1 MLHDILNTTTI
12 YLNSWFLISLDRIHP
27 QHCYHILV
35 QLLTFIFYLFAE
47 EMFVTAL
54 VGLLVS
60 TALAEITKGTSRRLF
75 EPIFR
80 KLKYY
85 VVITGHFWIVEFY
98 VVAGGSDSVLFDRIH
113 NGIVLV
119 LYLVF

>member
-1 MLHDILNTTTI
+1 
-12 YLNSWFLISLDRIHP
+12 
-27 QHCYHILV
+27 
-35 QLLTFIFYLFAE
+35 
-47 EMFVTAL
+47 MFVTAL

-85 VVITGHFWIVEFY
+85 VGITGHFWIVEFY

-113 NGIVLV
+113 NGIVHTCP
-119 LYLVF
+119 VFCFLSFPLTTERI

>member
-1 MLHDILNTTTI
+1 
-12 YLNSWFLISLDRIHP
+12 
-27 QHCYHILV
+27 
-35 QLLTFIFYLFAE
+35 
-47 EMFVTAL
+47 MFVTAL

-75 EPIFR
+75 EPFFR

-85 VVITGHFWIVEFY
+85 VGITCHFWIVEFY

-113 NGIVLV
+113 NGIVHTCP
-119 LYLVF
+119 VFCFLSFPLTTERI